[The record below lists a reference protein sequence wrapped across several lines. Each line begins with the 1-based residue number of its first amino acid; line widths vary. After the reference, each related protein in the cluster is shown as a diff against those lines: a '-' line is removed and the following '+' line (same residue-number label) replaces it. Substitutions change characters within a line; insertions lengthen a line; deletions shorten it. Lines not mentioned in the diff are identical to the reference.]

1 MNPDEVN
8 PVETGAE
15 TGLDTEP
22 NTKPVPKERV
32 KLTHST
38 WAKVGAIVLL
48 YVFALCFL
56 ACAACFILCAYGGL
70 AEAYNLRG
78 TLKYIDVDLAGGQF
92 VYDLVL
98 FAVRL
103 YSACVPVGIVFI
115 ALMLACL
122 IFLFCAAGHRKG
134 ETEPRLNPV
143 DRIPLDIYAAA
154 VVIACIFIFTFC
166 TRYLFDANAYNYS
179 IYIQLVLLALA
190 LGGLAFGLILALLL
204 SFATRVKCGKWW
216 RNTVIYRVLRLIW
229 RVVKAVWHWF
239 GRVGRMIP
247 IVWRTALI
255 MAALLVINLIL
266 CLVAFDYNSGFWLF
280 VWFAFTVV
288 IFAAAIFGAWQMK
301 SLKKAGQQ
309 LAEGK
314 FNEKIDTTHMYWEF
328 KSHAENLNS
337 IGDGL
342 SKEVAQRMKSERLKT
357 ELITN
362 VSHDIK
368 TPLTSIINYVD
379 LLQKAKT
386 EEERTEYL
394 AVLDRQ
400 SHRLKKLTEDLVEAS
415 KASTGNMSV
424 NLAPTNTQEVI
435 NQSYGEYS
443 AKLEAGRLNT
453 VINIPEPVPVIMAD
467 GRLLWRVIDNLFNNV
482 VKYALPETRVYV
494 DVHVEGSEAVISMK
508 NISRAALNISAE
520 ELMERFVRGDAS
532 RSTEGS
538 GLGLNI
544 ARSLT
549 ELQHGKFSISTDGD
563 LFKAEIRLPLA
574 Q

>member
-1 MNPDEVN
+1 MDDEVI
-8 PVETGAE
+8 PVETE
-15 TGLDTEP
+15 
-22 NTKPVPKERV
+22 KPPKERV

-38 WAKVGAIVLL
+38 WAKVDAIVLL

-56 ACAACFILCAYGGL
+56 ACAACFAFGAMGGMDDYTSLLENIDFNL
-70 AEAYNLRG
+70 AGASFVYNL
-78 TLKYIDVDLAGGQF
+78 IV
-92 VYDLVL
+92 
-98 FAVRL
+98 FAVAFN
-103 YSACVPVGIVFI
+103 SACVPVGILFI
-115 ALMLACL
+115 ALILACF

-143 DRIPLDIYAAA
+143 DRIPLDLYAAA
-154 VVIACIFIFTFC
+154 VVMACVGIFAFWTNRFF
-166 TRYLFDANAYNYS
+166 YGDAMHIVRVYNYS
-179 IYIQLVLLALA
+179 IGIQLVLLALT
-190 LGGLAFGLILALLL
+190 LVGVFFGLVLALLL

-216 RNTVIYRVLRLIW
+216 RNTVIYRVMRLIA
-229 RVVKAVWHWF
+229 RVVKAVWHGI
-239 GRVGRMIP
+239 GRFGRMIP

-255 MAALLVINLIL
+255 MLGLFAIGFILFILMYDQSGGWLLVGL
-266 CLVAFDYNSGFWLF
+266 LF
-280 VWFAFTVV
+280 AIV
-288 IFAAAIFGAWQMK
+288 IYAAAIFGAWQMK

-368 TPLTSIINYVD
+368 TPLTSIINYAD

-386 EEERTEYL
+386 EEERAEYL
-394 AVLDRQ
+394 AVLERQ
-400 SHRLKKLTEDLVEAS
+400 SQRLKKLTEDLVEAS

-424 NLAPTNTQEVI
+424 NLAPTNTQEII

-443 AKLEAGRLNT
+443 SKLEAGRLNT
-453 VINIPEPVPVIMAD
+453 VINIPEPAPAVMAD

-494 DVHVEGSEAVISMK
+494 DVRTEGAAAVISMK
-508 NISRAALNISAE
+508 NISRAALNVSAE

-532 RSTEGS
+532 RHTEGS

-544 ARSLT
+544 AKSLT
-549 ELQHGKFSISTDGD
+549 ELQHGEFSISTDGD

-574 Q
+574 

>member
-1 MNPDEVN
+1 MDDELI
-8 PVETGAE
+8 PVETE
-15 TGLDTEP
+15 
-22 NTKPVPKERV
+22 KPPKERV
-32 KLTHST
+32 KLTHNI

-56 ACAACFILCAYGGL
+56 ACAACFLLGAYGGIL
-70 AEAYNLRG
+70 EGNNLRG
-78 TLKYIDVDLAGGQF
+78 TLESIDVDLPGGQF
-92 VYDLVL
+92 AYDLVL
-98 FAVRL
+98 FSASFN
-103 YSACVPVGIVFI
+103 SACVPVGIVSI

-134 ETEPRLNPV
+134 EIEPRLNPV

-166 TRYLFDANAYNYS
+166 TEYLFNTNVFNYS
-179 IYIQLVLLALA
+179 IGIQIVLLALA
-190 LGGLAFGLILALLL
+190 LGGLAFGLVLALLL

-216 RNTVIYRVLRLIW
+216 RNTIIYRVLRLVW
-229 RVVKAVWHWF
+229 RIVKAVWHWF

-255 MAALLVINLIL
+255 MLGLYIIAFILFILMYDQSGGWLLVGL
-266 CLVAFDYNSGFWLF
+266 LF
-280 VWFAFTVV
+280 SIV
-288 IFAAAIFGAWQMK
+288 IYAAAIFGAWQMK

-386 EEERTEYL
+386 DEERTEYL

-424 NLAPTNTQEVI
+424 NLAPTNTQEII

-494 DVHVEGSEAVISMK
+494 DVCVEGNEAVITMK
-508 NISRAALNISAE
+508 NISRAALNVSVD

-544 ARSLT
+544 AKSLT
-549 ELQHGKFSISTDGD
+549 ELQHGSFSISTDGD

-574 Q
+574 K

>member
-1 MNPDEVN
+1 MDDELI
-8 PVETGAE
+8 PVETE
-15 TGLDTEP
+15 
-22 NTKPVPKERV
+22 KPPKERV

-56 ACAACFILCAYGGL
+56 ACAACFAFGAMGGMDDYTSLLENIDFNL
-70 AEAYNLRG
+70 AGASFVYNL
-78 TLKYIDVDLAGGQF
+78 IV
-92 VYDLVL
+92 
-98 FAVRL
+98 FAVTFN
-103 YSACVPVGIVFI
+103 SACVPVGILFI
-115 ALMLACL
+115 ALILACF

-134 ETEPRLNPV
+134 ETEPRLNLV
-143 DRIPLDIYAAA
+143 DRIPLDLYAAA
-154 VVIACIFIFTFC
+154 VVMACVGIFAFWTNRFF
-166 TRYLFDANAYNYS
+166 YGDAMHIVRVYNYS
-179 IYIQLVLLALA
+179 IGIQLVLLALT
-190 LGGLAFGLILALLL
+190 LVGVFFGLILALLL

-229 RVVKAVWHWF
+229 RVVKAVWHGI
-239 GRVGRMIP
+239 GRFGRMIP

-255 MAALLVINLIL
+255 MLGLFTIGFILFILMYDQSGGWLLIGLFYAIVI
-266 CLVAFDYNSGFWLF
+266 Y
-280 VWFAFTVV
+280 
-288 IFAAAIFGAWQMK
+288 AAAIFGAWQMK
-301 SLKKAGQQ
+301 SIKKAGQQ
-309 LAEGK
+309 LAEGNY
-314 FNEKIDTTHMYWEF
+314 NEKIDTTHMYWEF

-424 NLAPTNTQEVI
+424 NLAPTNTQEII

>member
-1 MNPDEVN
+1 MDDEVI
-8 PVETGAE
+8 PVETE
-15 TGLDTEP
+15 
-22 NTKPVPKERV
+22 KPPKERV

-56 ACAACFILCAYGGL
+56 ACAACYAASVSGWGN
-70 AEAYNLRG
+70 AEYITEYVLINLDYDQPGAMTVARIVWNVSYFCG
-78 TLKYIDVDLAGGQF
+78 AS
-92 VYDLVL
+92 VY
-98 FAVRL
+98 
-103 YSACVPVGIVFI
+103 VGVVFLL
-115 ALMLACL
+115 LMLACT
-122 IFLFCAAGHRKG
+122 IFLFCAAGHRRG
-134 ETEPRLNPV
+134 ETEPRLNLV

-154 VVIACIFIFTFC
+154 V
-166 TRYLFDANAYNYS
+166 
-179 IYIQLVLLALA
+179 ALA
-190 LGGLAFGLILALLL
+190 DFFLIFVVGDRMVNSVPNGYTAIMQYVFLGVFVLCVAFGLVLALLL

-229 RVVKAVWHWF
+229 RVIKAVWHGIGRF
-239 GRVGRMIP
+239 GRMLP

-255 MAALLVINLIL
+255 MLGLYMVVLSSVLFIFGFGPFWIFVLIVLLAAI
-266 CLVAFDYNSGFWLF
+266 Y
-280 VWFAFTVV
+280 
-288 IFAAAIFGAWQMK
+288 AAAIFGAWQMK
-301 SLKKAGQQ
+301 AIKKAGQQ
-309 LAEGK
+309 LAEGNY
-314 FNEKIDTTHMYWEF
+314 NEKIDTAHMYWEF

-368 TPLTSIINYVD
+368 TPLTSIINYAD

-386 EEERTEYL
+386 EEERAEYL
-394 AVLDRQ
+394 AVLERQ
-400 SHRLKKLTEDLVEAS
+400 SQRLKKLTEDLVEAS

-424 NLAPTNTQEVI
+424 NLAPTNTQEII

-443 AKLEAGRLNT
+443 SKLEAGRLNT
-453 VINIPEPVPVIMAD
+453 VINIPEPAPAVMAD

-494 DVHVEGSEAVISMK
+494 DVRTEGAAAVISMK
-508 NISRAALNISAE
+508 NISRAALNVSAE

-532 RSTEGS
+532 RHTEGS

-544 ARSLT
+544 AKSLA
-549 ELQHGKFSISTDGD
+549 ELQHGEFSISTDGD

-574 Q
+574 

>member
-1 MNPDEVN
+1 MDDEVI
-8 PVETGAE
+8 PVETE
-15 TGLDTEP
+15 
-22 NTKPVPKERV
+22 KPPKERV

-56 ACAACFILCAYGGL
+56 ACAACFAFCAYGGI
-70 AEAYNLRG
+70 AEADNMRG
-78 TLKYIDVDLAGGQF
+78 LLKNIDVDLAGGQF

-98 FAVRL
+98 FAVSFN
-103 YSACVPVGIVFI
+103 SASVPVGIVFI
-115 ALMLACL
+115 AMALACL
-122 IFLFCAAGHRKG
+122 IFLFFAAGHRKG
-134 ETEPRLNPV
+134 EIEPRLNMV
-143 DRIPLDIYAAA
+143 DRIPLDVYAAA
-154 VVIACIFIFTFC
+154 VVIACIFIVAFC
-166 TRYLFDANAYNYS
+166 TEYLFNTNVFNYS
-179 IYIQLVLLALA
+179 IGIQLVLLALA
-190 LGGLAFGLILALLL
+190 LGGLALGLVLALLL

-216 RNTVIYRVLRLIW
+216 RNTIIYRVLRFCW
-229 RVVKAVWHWF
+229 RIIKAVWHWF

-255 MAALLVINLIL
+255 MAGLYLVVLSSAFFIYGFGPFWIFVLIVLLALI
-266 CLVAFDYNSGFWLF
+266 Y
-280 VWFAFTVV
+280 
-288 IFAAAIFGAWQMK
+288 AAAIFGAWQMK
-301 SLKKAGQQ
+301 GIKKAGQQ
-309 LAEGK
+309 LAEGN

-342 SKEVAQRMKSERLKT
+342 AKEVAQRMKSERLKT

-386 EEERTEYL
+386 EDERAEYL

-415 KASTGNMSV
+415 KASTGNMNV
-424 NLAPTNTQEVI
+424 NLEPTNTQEII
-435 NQSYGEYS
+435 NQSFGEYS

-453 VINIPEPVPVIMAD
+453 VISIPEPVPVVMAD

-494 DVHVEGSEAVISMK
+494 DVRVEGSEAVISMK
-508 NISRAALNISAE
+508 NISRAALNVSVD
-520 ELMERFVRGDAS
+520 ELLERFVRGDAS
-532 RSTEGS
+532 RTTEGS

-544 ARSLT
+544 AKSLT
-549 ELQHGKFSISTDGD
+549 ELQHGTFSISTDGD

>member
-1 MNPDEVN
+1 MDDEVI
-8 PVETGAE
+8 PVETE
-15 TGLDTEP
+15 
-22 NTKPVPKERV
+22 KPPKERV

-48 YVFALCFL
+48 YVSLLCVI
-56 ACAACFILCAYGGL
+56 ACAACFLFFAYAGL
-70 AEAYNLRG
+70 ADAYNLRS
-78 TLKYIDVDLAGGQF
+78 LLDIIDLDLAGGQF

-98 FAVRL
+98 FAARF

-115 ALMLACL
+115 ALALACL
-122 IFLFCAAGHRKG
+122 IFLFCA
-134 ETEPRLNPV
+134 
-143 DRIPLDIYAAA
+143 
-154 VVIACIFIFTFC
+154 
-166 TRYLFDANAYNYS
+166 
-179 IYIQLVLLALA
+179 
-190 LGGLAFGLILALLL
+190 
-204 SFATRVKCGKWW
+204 ATRVKCGKWW
-216 RNTVIYRVLRLIW
+216 RNTVIYRILRLIW
-229 RVVKAVWHWF
+229 RVVKAVWHGI
-239 GRVGRMIP
+239 GRFGRMIP

-255 MAALLVINLIL
+255 MLGLFTIGFILFILMYDQSGGWLLIGLLYAIVI
-266 CLVAFDYNSGFWLF
+266 Y
-280 VWFAFTVV
+280 
-288 IFAAAIFGAWQMK
+288 AAAIFGAWQMK
-301 SLKKAGQQ
+301 SIKKAGQQ
-309 LAEGK
+309 LAEGN
-314 FNEKIDTTHMYWEF
+314 FNEKIDTTRMYWEF

-379 LLQKAKT
+379 LLQKSAT
-386 EEERTEYL
+386 EEERREYL

-424 NLAPTNTQEVI
+424 NLAPTNTQEII
-435 NQSYGEYS
+435 NQSFGEYS
-443 AKLEAGRLNT
+443 AKLEA
-453 VINIPEPVPVIMAD
+453 

-494 DVHVEGSEAVISMK
+494 DVRVEGSEAVISMK
-508 NISRAALNISAE
+508 NISRAALNVSAD

-532 RSTEGS
+532 RSTDGS

-544 ARSLT
+544 AKSLT
-549 ELQHGKFSISTDGD
+549 ELQHGEFSISTDGD

-574 Q
+574 

>member
-1 MNPDEVN
+1 MDDEVI
-8 PVETGAE
+8 PVETE
-15 TGLDTEP
+15 
-22 NTKPVPKERV
+22 KPPKERV

-48 YVFALCFL
+48 YVSLICVL
-56 ACAACFILCAYGGL
+56 ICAACYAASVSGWGD
-70 AEAYNLRG
+70 AEYIQEYVLINLDYTQPGAMTVARIVWNVSG
-78 TLKYIDVDLAGGQF
+78 FCGAS
-92 VYDLVL
+92 VY
-98 FAVRL
+98 
-103 YSACVPVGIVFI
+103 VGVVFLL
-115 ALMLACL
+115 LMLACT
-122 IFLFCAAGHRKG
+122 IFLFCAAGHRRG
-134 ETEPRLNPV
+134 ETEPRLNLI
-143 DRIPLDIYAAA
+143 DRIPLDLYAVA
-154 VVIACIFIFTFC
+154 V
-166 TRYLFDANAYNYS
+166 
-179 IYIQLVLLALA
+179 ALA
-190 LGGLAFGLILALLL
+190 DFFLIFVVGESMVNIMPSGYTAIMQYVFLGVFVLCVAFGLILALLL

-229 RVVKAVWHWF
+229 RVVKAVWHGI
-239 GRVGRMIP
+239 GRFGRMIP

-255 MAALLVINLIL
+255 MLGLFTIGFILFILMYDQSGGWLLIGLFYAIVI
-266 CLVAFDYNSGFWLF
+266 Y
-280 VWFAFTVV
+280 
-288 IFAAAIFGAWQMK
+288 AAAIFGAWQMK
-301 SLKKAGQQ
+301 SIKKAGQQ
-309 LAEGK
+309 LAEGNY
-314 FNEKIDTTHMYWEF
+314 NEKIDTRRMYWEF

-379 LLQKAKT
+379 LLQKAGT
-386 EEERTEYL
+386 EEERREYL

-424 NLAPTNTQEVI
+424 NLAPTNTQEII
-435 NQSYGEYS
+435 NQSFGEYS

-494 DVHVEGSEAVISMK
+494 DVRVEGSEAVISMK
-508 NISRAALNISAE
+508 NISRAALNVSAD

-544 ARSLT
+544 AKSLT
-549 ELQHGKFSISTDGD
+549 ELQHGEFSISTDGD

-574 Q
+574 

>member
-1 MNPDEVN
+1 MDDEVI
-8 PVETGAE
+8 PVETE
-15 TGLDTEP
+15 
-22 NTKPVPKERV
+22 KPPKERV

-70 AEAYNLRG
+70 AEADNLRG
-78 TLKYIDVDLAGGQF
+78 TLENIDLDLAGGQF

-98 FAVRL
+98 FAVSFN
-103 YSACVPVGIVFI
+103 SASVPVGIVFI
-115 ALMLACL
+115 ALVLACL

-134 ETEPRLNPV
+134 ETEPRLNLV
-143 DRIPLDIYAAA
+143 DRIPLDLYAAA
-154 VVIACIFIFTFC
+154 VVIACIFIFAFC
-166 TRYLFDANAYNYS
+166 TEYLFDTNVYNYL
-179 IYIQLVLLALA
+179 IGIQLVLLALA
-190 LGGLAFGLILALLL
+190 LGGLAFGLVLALLL
-204 SFATRVKCGKWW
+204 SFAARVKCGKWW
-216 RNTVIYRVLRLIW
+216 RNTIIYRVLRFCW
-229 RVVKAVWHWF
+229 RVIKAVWHWF

-255 MAALLVINLIL
+255 MPWLYILIFLMVIFTLGGRI
-266 CLVAFDYNSGFWLF
+266 FWLF
-280 VWFAFTVV
+280 VLILFLALVY
-288 IFAAAIFGAWQMK
+288 AAAIFGAWQMK
-301 SLKKAGQQ
+301 AIKKAGQQ
-309 LAEGK
+309 LAEGN
-314 FNEKIDTTHMYWEF
+314 FNEKIDTAHMYWEF

-342 SKEVAQRMKSERLKT
+342 AKEVAQRMKSERLKT

-386 EEERTEYL
+386 EEERAEYL

-415 KASTGNMSV
+415 KASTGNMNV
-424 NLAPTNTQEVI
+424 NLEPTNTQEII
-435 NQSYGEYS
+435 NQSFGEYS

-453 VINIPEPVPVIMAD
+453 VISIPEPVPVVMAD

-494 DVHVEGSEAVISMK
+494 DVRVEGSDAVISMK
-508 NISRAALNISAE
+508 NISRAALNVSVD
-520 ELMERFVRGDAS
+520 ELLERFVRGDAS
-532 RSTEGS
+532 RTTEGS

-544 ARSLT
+544 AKSLT
-549 ELQHGKFSISTDGD
+549 ELQHGNFSISTDGD

-574 Q
+574 

>member
-1 MNPDEVN
+1 MDDELI
-8 PVETGAE
+8 PVETE
-15 TGLDTEP
+15 
-22 NTKPVPKERV
+22 KPPKERV

-56 ACAACFILCAYGGL
+56 ACAACFAFGAMGGMDDYTSLLENIDFNL
-70 AEAYNLRG
+70 AGASFVYNL
-78 TLKYIDVDLAGGQF
+78 IV
-92 VYDLVL
+92 
-98 FAVRL
+98 FAVTFN
-103 YSACVPVGIVFI
+103 SACVPVGILFI
-115 ALMLACL
+115 ALILACF

-134 ETEPRLNPV
+134 ETEPRLNLV
-143 DRIPLDIYAAA
+143 DRIPLDLYAAA
-154 VVIACIFIFTFC
+154 VVMACVGIFAFWTNRFF
-166 TRYLFDANAYNYS
+166 YGDAMHIVRVYNYS
-179 IYIQLVLLALA
+179 IGIQLVLLALT
-190 LGGLAFGLILALLL
+190 LVGVFFGLILALLL

-229 RVVKAVWHWF
+229 RVVKAVWHGI
-239 GRVGRMIP
+239 GRFGRMIP

-255 MAALLVINLIL
+255 MLGLFTIGFILFILMYDQSGGWLLIGLFYAIVI
-266 CLVAFDYNSGFWLF
+266 Y
-280 VWFAFTVV
+280 
-288 IFAAAIFGAWQMK
+288 AAAIFGAWQMK

-424 NLAPTNTQEVI
+424 NLAPTNTQEII

>member
-1 MNPDEVN
+1 MDDEVI
-8 PVETGAE
+8 PVETE
-15 TGLDTEP
+15 
-22 NTKPVPKERV
+22 KPPKERV

-48 YVFALCFL
+48 YVSLICVL
-56 ACAACFILCAYGGL
+56 ICAACYAASVSGWGD
-70 AEAYNLRG
+70 AEYIQEYVLINLDYTQPGAMTVARIVWNVSG
-78 TLKYIDVDLAGGQF
+78 FCGAS
-92 VYDLVL
+92 VY
-98 FAVRL
+98 
-103 YSACVPVGIVFI
+103 VGVVFLL
-115 ALMLACL
+115 LMLACT
-122 IFLFCAAGHRKG
+122 IFLFCAAGHRRG
-134 ETEPRLNPV
+134 ETEPRLNLI
-143 DRIPLDIYAAA
+143 DRIPLDLYAAA
-154 VVIACIFIFTFC
+154 V
-166 TRYLFDANAYNYS
+166 
-179 IYIQLVLLALA
+179 ALA
-190 LGGLAFGLILALLL
+190 DFFLIFVVGESMVNIMPSGYTAIMQYVFLGVFVLCVAFGLILALLL

-229 RVVKAVWHWF
+229 RVIKAVWHGI
-239 GRVGRMIP
+239 GRFGRMIP

-255 MAALLVINLIL
+255 MLGLFTIGFILFILMYDQSGGWLLIGLLYAI
-266 CLVAFDYNSGFWLF
+266 AIY
-280 VWFAFTVV
+280 
-288 IFAAAIFGAWQMK
+288 AAAIFGAWQMK
-301 SLKKAGQQ
+301 SIKKAGQQ
-309 LAEGK
+309 LAVGNY
-314 FNEKIDTTHMYWEF
+314 NEKIDTRRMYWEF

-379 LLQKAKT
+379 LLQKSGT
-386 EEERTEYL
+386 EEERREYL

-400 SHRLKKLTEDLVEAS
+400 SHRLKKLTDDLVEAS

-424 NLAPTNTQEVI
+424 NLAPTNTQEII
-435 NQSYGEYS
+435 NQSFGEYS

-494 DVHVEGSEAVISMK
+494 DVRVEGSEAVISMK
-508 NISRAALNISAE
+508 NISRAALNVSAD

-544 ARSLT
+544 AKSLT
-549 ELQHGKFSISTDGD
+549 ELQHGEFSISTDGD

-574 Q
+574 

>member
-1 MNPDEVN
+1 MDDEVI
-8 PVETGAE
+8 PVETE
-15 TGLDTEP
+15 
-22 NTKPVPKERV
+22 KPPKERV
-32 KLTHST
+32 KLTHNI

-56 ACAACFILCAYGGL
+56 ACAACFILGACGGIL
-70 AEAYNLRG
+70 EGNNLSG
-78 TLKYIDVDLAGGQF
+78 MLESIDVDLPGGQF

-179 IYIQLVLLALA
+179 IYIQLVLLAFA

-255 MAALLVINLIL
+255 MLGLYILLFLMVILTLSGRLFWLYSLIL
-266 CLVAFDYNSGFWLF
+266 FLA
-280 VWFAFTVV
+280 V
-288 IFAAAIFGAWQMK
+288 IYAAAIFGAWQMK

-386 EEERTEYL
+386 DEERAEYL

-424 NLAPTNTQEVI
+424 NLAPTNTQEII

-494 DVHVEGSEAVISMK
+494 DVHVEGGEAVISMK

>member
-1 MNPDEVN
+1 MDDELI
-8 PVETGAE
+8 PVETE
-15 TGLDTEP
+15 
-22 NTKPVPKERV
+22 KPPKERV

-56 ACAACFILCAYGGL
+56 ACAACFAFGAMGGMDDYTSLLENIDFNL
-70 AEAYNLRG
+70 AGASFVYNL
-78 TLKYIDVDLAGGQF
+78 IV
-92 VYDLVL
+92 
-98 FAVRL
+98 FAVTFN
-103 YSACVPVGIVFI
+103 SACVPVGILFI
-115 ALMLACL
+115 ALILACF

-134 ETEPRLNPV
+134 ETEPRLNLV
-143 DRIPLDIYAAA
+143 DRIPLDLYAAA
-154 VVIACIFIFTFC
+154 VVMACVGIFAFWTNRFF
-166 TRYLFDANAYNYS
+166 YGDAMHIVRVYNYS

-255 MAALLVINLIL
+255 MLGLYILLFLMVILTLSGRLFWLYSLIL
-266 CLVAFDYNSGFWLF
+266 FLA
-280 VWFAFTVV
+280 V
-288 IFAAAIFGAWQMK
+288 IYAAAIFGAWQMK

-386 EEERTEYL
+386 DEERAEYL

-424 NLAPTNTQEVI
+424 NLAPTNTQEII

>member
-1 MNPDEVN
+1 MDDEVI
-8 PVETGAE
+8 PVETE
-15 TGLDTEP
+15 
-22 NTKPVPKERV
+22 KPPKERV

-38 WAKVGAIVLL
+38 WAKAGAIVLL
-48 YVFALCFL
+48 YVFLLGLAICVACFAANVAGWGDAEYVQKYVINELEFTDPSAMTLARIILNVSTFCGASAYVGALCILL
-56 ACAACFILCAYGGL
+56 A
-70 AEAYNLRG
+70 
-78 TLKYIDVDLAGGQF
+78 
-92 VYDLVL
+92 
-98 FAVRL
+98 
-103 YSACVPVGIVFI
+103 
-115 ALMLACL
+115 LACL

-134 ETEPRLNPV
+134 EAEPKLNIV
-143 DRIPLDIYAAA
+143 DRIPLDLYAAA
-154 VVIACIFIFTFC
+154 VVCACILLIFVIGDVLFWNMPSGYAAIMQMVFIFAFIGC
-166 TRYLFDANAYNYS
+166 VSFG
-179 IYIQLVLLALA
+179 LVLS
-190 LGGLAFGLILALLL
+190 LLL

-216 RNTVIYRVLRLIW
+216 RNTIIYRVLRFCW
-229 RVVKAVWHWF
+229 RIIKAVWHWF

-255 MAALLVINLIL
+255 MAGLFFIAFILFLLMYDQSGGWLLVGL
-266 CLVAFDYNSGFWLF
+266 LF
-280 VWFAFTVV
+280 AIV
-288 IFAAAIFGAWQMK
+288 IYAAAIFGAWQMK
-301 SLKKAGQQ
+301 SIKKAGQQ
-309 LAEGK
+309 LAEGN
-314 FNEKIDTTHMYWEF
+314 FNEKIDTEHMYWEF

-379 LLQKAKT
+379 LLQKAGT
-386 EEERTEYL
+386 EEERREYL

-424 NLAPTNTQEVI
+424 NLAPTNTQEII
-435 NQSYGEYS
+435 NQSFGEYS

-453 VINIPEPVPVIMAD
+453 VINTPEPVPVIMAD

-494 DVHVEGSEAVISMK
+494 DVRVEGSEAVISMK
-508 NISRAALNISAE
+508 NISRAALNVSAD

-544 ARSLT
+544 AKSLT
-549 ELQHGKFSISTDGD
+549 ELQHGEFSISTDGD

-574 Q
+574 

>member
-1 MNPDEVN
+1 MDDELI
-8 PVETGAE
+8 PVETE
-15 TGLDTEP
+15 
-22 NTKPVPKERV
+22 KPPKERV

-56 ACAACFILCAYGGL
+56 ACAACFAFGAMGGMDDYTSLLENIDFNL
-70 AEAYNLRG
+70 AGASFVYNL
-78 TLKYIDVDLAGGQF
+78 IV
-92 VYDLVL
+92 
-98 FAVRL
+98 FAVTFN
-103 YSACVPVGIVFI
+103 SACVPVGILFI
-115 ALMLACL
+115 ALILACF

-134 ETEPRLNPV
+134 ETEPRLNLV
-143 DRIPLDIYAAA
+143 DRIPLDLYAAA
-154 VVIACIFIFTFC
+154 VVMACVGIFAFWTNRFF
-166 TRYLFDANAYNYS
+166 YGDAMHIVRVYNYS
-179 IYIQLVLLALA
+179 IGIQLVLLALA
-190 LGGLAFGLILALLL
+190 LGGLAFGLVLALLL

-229 RVVKAVWHWF
+229 RVIKAVWHGI
-239 GRVGRMIP
+239 GRFGRMIP

-255 MAALLVINLIL
+255 MLGLFTIGFILFILMYDQSGGWLLIGLFYAIVI
-266 CLVAFDYNSGFWLF
+266 Y
-280 VWFAFTVV
+280 
-288 IFAAAIFGAWQMK
+288 AAAIFGAWQMK
-301 SLKKAGQQ
+301 SIKKAGQQ

-379 LLQKAKT
+379 LLQKSAT
-386 EEERTEYL
+386 EEERREYL

-424 NLAPTNTQEVI
+424 NLAPTNTQEII
-435 NQSYGEYS
+435 NQSFGEYS

-453 VINIPEPVPVIMAD
+453 VINTPEPVPVIMAD

-482 VKYALPETRVYV
+482 VKYAMPDTRVYV
-494 DVHVEGSEAVISMK
+494 DVRVEGSEAVISMK
-508 NISRAALNISAE
+508 NISRAALNVSAD

-544 ARSLT
+544 AKSLT
-549 ELQHGKFSISTDGD
+549 ELQHGEFSISTDGD

-574 Q
+574 

>member
-1 MNPDEVN
+1 MDDEVI
-8 PVETGAE
+8 PVETE
-15 TGLDTEP
+15 
-22 NTKPVPKERV
+22 KPPKERV

-56 ACAACFILCAYGGL
+56 ACAACFAFGAYVGMADADNMRGL
-70 AEAYNLRG
+70 
-78 TLKYIDVDLAGGQF
+78 LKYIDVDLAGGQF

-98 FAVRL
+98 FAVRF
-103 YSACVPVGIVFI
+103 YSACVPLAIVFI
-115 ALMLACL
+115 ALVLACL

-134 ETEPRLNPV
+134 ETEPRLNMV
-143 DRIPLDIYAAA
+143 DRIPLDLYVAA
-154 VVIACIFIFTFC
+154 VVIACIFIYTFC
-166 TRYLFDANAYNYS
+166 TEYLFNTNVFNYS
-179 IYIQLVLLALA
+179 IGIQLVLLALA

-216 RNTVIYRVLRLIW
+216 RNTIIYRVLRLIW

-255 MAALLVINLIL
+255 MLGLYILLFLMVILTL
-266 CLVAFDYNSGFWLF
+266 SGRLFWLF
-280 VWFAFTVV
+280 FLILFLVV
-288 IFAAAIFGAWQMK
+288 IYAAAIFGAWQMK

-386 EEERTEYL
+386 EEERAEYL

-424 NLAPTNTQEVI
+424 NLAPTNTQEII

-508 NISRAALNISAE
+508 NISRAALNISAD

-549 ELQHGKFSISTDGD
+549 ELQHGKFSINTDGD
-563 LFKAEIRLPLA
+563 LFKAEIKLPLA

>member
-1 MNPDEVN
+1 MDDEVI
-8 PVETGAE
+8 PVETE
-15 TGLDTEP
+15 
-22 NTKPVPKERV
+22 KPPKERV

-48 YVFALCFL
+48 YVSLICVL
-56 ACAACFILCAYGGL
+56 ICAACYAASVSGWGN
-70 AEAYNLRG
+70 AEYITEYVLINLDYDQPGAMTVARIVWNVSYFCG
-78 TLKYIDVDLAGGQF
+78 AS
-92 VYDLVL
+92 VY
-98 FAVRL
+98 
-103 YSACVPVGIVFI
+103 VGVVFLL
-115 ALMLACL
+115 LMLACT
-122 IFLFCAAGHRKG
+122 IFLFCAAGHRRG
-134 ETEPRLNPV
+134 ETEPRLNLI

-154 VVIACIFIFTFC
+154 V
-166 TRYLFDANAYNYS
+166 
-179 IYIQLVLLALA
+179 ALA
-190 LGGLAFGLILALLL
+190 DFFLIFVVGDRMVNSVPNGYTAIMQYVFLGVFVLCVAFGLILALLL
-204 SFATRVKCGKWW
+204 SFAARVKCGKWW

-229 RVVKAVWHWF
+229 RVIKAVWHGIGRF
-239 GRVGRMIP
+239 GRMLP

-255 MAALLVINLIL
+255 MLGLYLVVLSSVLFIFGFGPFWIFVLIVLLAAI
-266 CLVAFDYNSGFWLF
+266 Y
-280 VWFAFTVV
+280 
-288 IFAAAIFGAWQMK
+288 AAAIFGAWQMK
-301 SLKKAGQQ
+301 AIKKAGQQ
-309 LAEGK
+309 LAEGNY
-314 FNEKIDTTHMYWEF
+314 NEKIDTAHMYWEF

-368 TPLTSIINYVD
+368 TPLTSIINYAD

-386 EEERTEYL
+386 EEERAEYL
-394 AVLDRQ
+394 AVLERQ
-400 SHRLKKLTEDLVEAS
+400 SQRLKKLTEDLVEAS

-424 NLAPTNTQEVI
+424 NLAPTNTQEII

-443 AKLEAGRLNT
+443 SKLEAGRLNT
-453 VINIPEPVPVIMAD
+453 VINIPEPAPAVMAD

-482 VKYALPETRVYV
+482 VKYALPDTRVYV
-494 DVHVEGSEAVISMK
+494 DVRTEGAAAVISMK
-508 NISRAALNISAE
+508 NISRAALNVSAE

-532 RSTEGS
+532 RHTEGS

-549 ELQHGKFSISTDGD
+549 ELQHGEFSISTDGD

-574 Q
+574 

>member
-1 MNPDEVN
+1 MDDEVI
-8 PVETGAE
+8 PVETE
-15 TGLDTEP
+15 KT
-22 NTKPVPKERV
+22 PKERV

-38 WAKVGAIVLL
+38 WAKTGAIVLL
-48 YVFALCFL
+48 YIFSLCFL
-56 ACAACFILCAYGGL
+56 ACAACFIFGAYGGMDYYSSL
-70 AEAYNLRG
+70 LDN
-78 TLKYIDVDLAGGQF
+78 IDFGLAGASF

-98 FAVRL
+98 FAVGFNA
-103 YSACVPVGIVFI
+103 ACVPVGIVFI

-122 IFLFCAAGHRKG
+122 IFLFCAAGRRNG
-134 ETEPRLNPV
+134 ETEPRLNLV
-143 DRIPLDIYAAA
+143 DRIPLDLYAAA
-154 VVIACIFIFTFC
+154 VALSCVCIFVFFTDRFFYGSAMHIVR
-166 TRYLFDANAYNYS
+166 TNSYS
-179 IYIQLVLLALA
+179 VAIQLVLLALT
-190 LGGLAFGLILALLL
+190 LVGVFFGLILALLL

-229 RVVKAVWHWF
+229 RVIKAVWHGI
-239 GRVGRMIP
+239 GRFGRMIP

-255 MAALLVINLIL
+255 MLGLFLIAFVLFLLMYDRSGVWLLVGL
-266 CLVAFDYNSGFWLF
+266 LF
-280 VWFAFTVV
+280 SIV
-288 IFAAAIFGAWQMK
+288 IYAAAIFGAWQMK
-301 SLKKAGQQ
+301 GLKKAGQQ
-309 LAEGK
+309 LAEGNY
-314 FNEKIDTTHMYWEF
+314 NEKIDTTRMYWEF

-368 TPLTSIINYVD
+368 TPLTSIINYAD

-386 EEERTEYL
+386 EEERAEYL
-394 AVLDRQ
+394 AVLERQ
-400 SHRLKKLTEDLVEAS
+400 SQRLKKLTEDLVEAS

-424 NLAPTNTQEVI
+424 NLAPTNTQEII

-443 AKLEAGRLNT
+443 SKLEAGRLNT
-453 VINIPEPVPVIMAD
+453 VINIPEPAPVVMAD

-482 VKYALPETRVYV
+482 VKYALPDTRVYV
-494 DVHVEGSEAVISMK
+494 DVRTEGAAAVISMK
-508 NISRAALNISAE
+508 NISRAALNVSAE

-532 RSTEGS
+532 RHTEGS

-544 ARSLT
+544 AKSLT
-549 ELQHGKFSISTDGD
+549 ELQHGEFSISTDGD

-574 Q
+574 

>member
-1 MNPDEVN
+1 MDDEVI
-8 PVETGAE
+8 PVETE
-15 TGLDTEP
+15 
-22 NTKPVPKERV
+22 KPPKERV

-38 WAKVGAIVLL
+38 WAKVGTIVLL

-56 ACAACFILCAYGGL
+56 ACAACFAFCAYGGI
-70 AEAYNLRG
+70 AEADNMRG
-78 TLKYIDVDLAGGQF
+78 LLKNIDVDLAGGQF

-98 FAVRL
+98 FAVSFN
-103 YSACVPVGIVFI
+103 SASVPVGIVFI
-115 ALMLACL
+115 AMALACL
-122 IFLFCAAGHRKG
+122 IFLFFAAGHRKG
-134 ETEPRLNPV
+134 EIEPRLNMV
-143 DRIPLDIYAAA
+143 DRIPLDVYAAA
-154 VVIACIFIFTFC
+154 VVIACIFIVAFC
-166 TRYLFDANAYNYS
+166 TEYLFNTNVFNYS
-179 IYIQLVLLALA
+179 IGIQLVLLALA
-190 LGGLAFGLILALLL
+190 LGGLALGLVLALLL

-216 RNTVIYRVLRLIW
+216 RNTIIYRVLRFCW
-229 RVVKAVWHWF
+229 RIIKAVWHWF

-255 MAALLVINLIL
+255 MAGLFIIAFILFLLMYDQSGGWLLVGL
-266 CLVAFDYNSGFWLF
+266 LF
-280 VWFAFTVV
+280 AIV
-288 IFAAAIFGAWQMK
+288 IYVAAIFGAWQMK
-301 SLKKAGQQ
+301 GIKKAGQQ
-309 LAEGK
+309 LAEGN

-342 SKEVAQRMKSERLKT
+342 AKEVAQRMKSERLKT

-386 EEERTEYL
+386 EDERAEYL

-415 KASTGNMSV
+415 KASTGNMNV
-424 NLAPTNTQEVI
+424 NLEPTNTQEII
-435 NQSYGEYS
+435 NQSFGEYS

-453 VINIPEPVPVIMAD
+453 VISIPEPVPVVMAD

-494 DVHVEGSEAVISMK
+494 DVRVEGSDAVISMK
-508 NISRAALNISAE
+508 NISRAALNVSVD
-520 ELMERFVRGDAS
+520 ELLERFVRGDAS
-532 RSTEGS
+532 RTTEGS

-544 ARSLT
+544 AKSLT
-549 ELQHGKFSISTDGD
+549 ELQHGTFSISTDGD

>member
-1 MNPDEVN
+1 MDDEVI
-8 PVETGAE
+8 PVETE
-15 TGLDTEP
+15 
-22 NTKPVPKERV
+22 KPPKERV

-56 ACAACFILCAYGGL
+56 ACAACFAFCAYGGI
-70 AEAYNLRG
+70 AEADNMRG
-78 TLKYIDVDLAGGQF
+78 LLKNIDVDLAGGQF

-98 FAVRL
+98 FAVSFN
-103 YSACVPVGIVFI
+103 SASVPVGIVFI
-115 ALMLACL
+115 AMALACL
-122 IFLFCAAGHRKG
+122 IFLFFAAGHRKG
-134 ETEPRLNPV
+134 EIEPRLNMV
-143 DRIPLDIYAAA
+143 DRIPLDVYAAA
-154 VVIACIFIFTFC
+154 VVIACIFIVAFC
-166 TRYLFDANAYNYS
+166 TEYLFNTNVFNYS
-179 IYIQLVLLALA
+179 IGIQLVLLALA
-190 LGGLAFGLILALLL
+190 LGGLALGLVLALLL

-216 RNTVIYRVLRLIW
+216 RNTIIYRVLRFCW
-229 RVVKAVWHWF
+229 RIIKAVWHWF

-255 MAALLVINLIL
+255 MAGLFFIAFILFLLMYDQSGGWLLVGL
-266 CLVAFDYNSGFWLF
+266 LF
-280 VWFAFTVV
+280 AIV
-288 IFAAAIFGAWQMK
+288 IYVAAIFGAWQMK
-301 SLKKAGQQ
+301 GIKKAGQQ
-309 LAEGK
+309 LAEGN

-342 SKEVAQRMKSERLKT
+342 AKEVAQRMKSERLKT

-386 EEERTEYL
+386 EDERAEYL

-415 KASTGNMSV
+415 KASTGNMNV
-424 NLAPTNTQEVI
+424 NLEPTNTQEII
-435 NQSYGEYS
+435 NQSFGEYS

-453 VINIPEPVPVIMAD
+453 VISIPEPVPVVMAD

-494 DVHVEGSEAVISMK
+494 DVRVEGSDAVISMK
-508 NISRAALNISAE
+508 NISRAALNISVD
-520 ELMERFVRGDAS
+520 ELLERFVRGDAS
-532 RSTEGS
+532 RTTEGS

-544 ARSLT
+544 AKSLT
-549 ELQHGKFSISTDGD
+549 ELQHGTFSISTDGD

>member
-1 MNPDEVN
+1 MDDEVI
-8 PVETGAE
+8 PVETE
-15 TGLDTEP
+15 
-22 NTKPVPKERV
+22 KPPKERV

-56 ACAACFILCAYGGL
+56 ACAACFAFCAYGGI
-70 AEAYNLRG
+70 AEADNMRG
-78 TLKYIDVDLAGGQF
+78 LLKNIDVDLAGGQF

-98 FAVRL
+98 FAVSFN
-103 YSACVPVGIVFI
+103 SASVPVGIVFI
-115 ALMLACL
+115 AMALACL
-122 IFLFCAAGHRKG
+122 IFLFFAAGHRKG
-134 ETEPRLNPV
+134 EIEPRLNMV
-143 DRIPLDIYAAA
+143 DRIPLDVYAAA
-154 VVIACIFIFTFC
+154 VVIACIFIVAFC
-166 TRYLFDANAYNYS
+166 TEYLFNTNVFNYS
-179 IYIQLVLLALA
+179 IGIQLVLLALA
-190 LGGLAFGLILALLL
+190 LGGLALGLVLALLL

-216 RNTVIYRVLRLIW
+216 RNTIIYRVLRFCW
-229 RVVKAVWHWF
+229 RIIKAVWHWF

-255 MAALLVINLIL
+255 MAGLFFIAFILFLLMYDQSGGWLLVGL
-266 CLVAFDYNSGFWLF
+266 LF
-280 VWFAFTVV
+280 AIV
-288 IFAAAIFGAWQMK
+288 IYAAAIFGAWQMK
-301 SLKKAGQQ
+301 GIKKAGQQ
-309 LAEGK
+309 LAEGN

-342 SKEVAQRMKSERLKT
+342 AKEVAQRMKSERLKT

-386 EEERTEYL
+386 EDERAEYL

-415 KASTGNMSV
+415 KASTGNMNV
-424 NLAPTNTQEVI
+424 NLEPTNTQEII
-435 NQSYGEYS
+435 NQSFGEYS

-453 VINIPEPVPVIMAD
+453 VISIPEPVPVVMAD

-494 DVHVEGSEAVISMK
+494 DVRVEGSDAVISMK
-508 NISRAALNISAE
+508 NISRAALNISVD
-520 ELMERFVRGDAS
+520 ELLERFVRGDAS
-532 RSTEGS
+532 RTTEGS

-544 ARSLT
+544 AKSLT
-549 ELQHGKFSISTDGD
+549 ELQHGTFSISTDGD

>member
-1 MNPDEVN
+1 MDDELI
-8 PVETGAE
+8 PVETE
-15 TGLDTEP
+15 EP
-22 NTKPVPKERV
+22 PKERV
-32 KLTHST
+32 KLTHNI

-56 ACAACFILCAYGGL
+56 ACAACFLLGAYGGIL
-70 AEAYNLRG
+70 EGNNLSG
-78 TLKYIDVDLAGGQF
+78 TLESIDVDLPGGQF

-98 FAVRL
+98 FSASFN
-103 YSACVPVGIVFI
+103 SACVPVGIVLI
-115 ALMLACL
+115 ALVLACL

-154 VVIACIFIFTFC
+154 VVIACIFIVAFC
-166 TRYLFDANAYNYS
+166 TEYLFYTNVFNYS
-179 IYIQLVLLALA
+179 IGIQLVLLALA
-190 LGGLAFGLILALLL
+190 LGGLAFGLVLALLL

-216 RNTVIYRVLRLIW
+216 RNTIIYRVLRFCW

-255 MAALLVINLIL
+255 MAGLYLVVLSSAFFIYGFGPFWIFVLIVLLALI
-266 CLVAFDYNSGFWLF
+266 Y
-280 VWFAFTVV
+280 
-288 IFAAAIFGAWQMK
+288 AAAIFGAWQMK
-301 SLKKAGQQ
+301 GIKKAGQQ
-309 LAEGK
+309 LAEGN

-342 SKEVAQRMKSERLKT
+342 AKEVAQRMKSERLKT

-386 EEERTEYL
+386 EEERAEYL

-415 KASTGNMSV
+415 KASTGNMNV
-424 NLAPTNTQEVI
+424 NLEPTNTQEII
-435 NQSYGEYS
+435 NQSFGEYS

-453 VINIPEPVPVIMAD
+453 VISIPEPVPVVMAD

-494 DVHVEGSEAVISMK
+494 DVRVEGSDAVISMK
-508 NISRAALNISAE
+508 NISRAALNVSVD
-520 ELMERFVRGDAS
+520 ELLERFVRGDAS
-532 RSTEGS
+532 RTTEGS

-544 ARSLT
+544 AKSLT
-549 ELQHGKFSISTDGD
+549 ELQHGTFSISTDGD

>member
-1 MNPDEVN
+1 MDDEVI
-8 PVETGAE
+8 PVETE
-15 TGLDTEP
+15 
-22 NTKPVPKERV
+22 KPPKERV

-48 YVFALCFL
+48 YVFLLGLAICVACFAANVAGWGDAEYVQKYVINELEFTDPSAMTLARIIWNVSTFCGASAYVGALCILL
-56 ACAACFILCAYGGL
+56 A
-70 AEAYNLRG
+70 
-78 TLKYIDVDLAGGQF
+78 
-92 VYDLVL
+92 
-98 FAVRL
+98 
-103 YSACVPVGIVFI
+103 
-115 ALMLACL
+115 LACL

-134 ETEPRLNPV
+134 EAEPKLNIV
-143 DRIPLDIYAAA
+143 DRIPLDLYAAA
-154 VVIACIFIFTFC
+154 VVCACILLIFVIGDVLFWNMPSGYAAIMQMVFIFAFIGC
-166 TRYLFDANAYNYS
+166 VSFG
-179 IYIQLVLLALA
+179 LVLS
-190 LGGLAFGLILALLL
+190 LLL

-216 RNTVIYRVLRLIW
+216 RNTIIYRVLRFCW
-229 RVVKAVWHWF
+229 RIIKAVWHWF

-255 MAALLVINLIL
+255 MAGLFFIAFILFLLMYDQSGGWLLVGL
-266 CLVAFDYNSGFWLF
+266 LF
-280 VWFAFTVV
+280 AIV
-288 IFAAAIFGAWQMK
+288 IYAAAIFGAWQMK
-301 SLKKAGQQ
+301 GIKKAGQQ
-309 LAEGK
+309 LAEGNY
-314 FNEKIDTTHMYWEF
+314 NEKIDTRRMYWEF

-379 LLQKAKT
+379 LLQKAGT
-386 EEERTEYL
+386 EEERREYL

-424 NLAPTNTQEVI
+424 NLAPTNTQEII
-435 NQSYGEYS
+435 NQSFGEYS

-453 VINIPEPVPVIMAD
+453 VINTPEPVPVIMAD

-494 DVHVEGSEAVISMK
+494 DVRVEGSEAVISMK
-508 NISRAALNISAE
+508 NISRAALNVSAD

-544 ARSLT
+544 AKSLT
-549 ELQHGKFSISTDGD
+549 ELQHGEFSISTDGD

-574 Q
+574 

>member
-1 MNPDEVN
+1 MDDEVI
-8 PVETGAE
+8 PVETE
-15 TGLDTEP
+15 
-22 NTKPVPKERV
+22 KPPKERV

-56 ACAACFILCAYGGL
+56 ACAACFAFCAYGGI
-70 AEAYNLRG
+70 AEADNMRG
-78 TLKYIDVDLAGGQF
+78 LLKNIDVDLAGGQF

-98 FAVRL
+98 FAVSFN
-103 YSACVPVGIVFI
+103 SASVPVGIVFI
-115 ALMLACL
+115 ALVLACL
-122 IFLFCAAGHRKG
+122 IFLFFAAGHRKG
-134 ETEPRLNPV
+134 EIEPRLNMV
-143 DRIPLDIYAAA
+143 DRIPLDVYAAA
-154 VVIACIFIFTFC
+154 VVIACIFIVAFC
-166 TRYLFDANAYNYS
+166 TEYLFNTNVFNYS
-179 IYIQLVLLALA
+179 IGIQLVLLALA
-190 LGGLAFGLILALLL
+190 LGGLALGLVLALLL

-216 RNTVIYRVLRLIW
+216 RNTIIYRVLRFCW
-229 RVVKAVWHWF
+229 RIIKAVWHWF

-255 MAALLVINLIL
+255 MAGLFIIAFILFLLMYDQSGGWLLVGL
-266 CLVAFDYNSGFWLF
+266 LF
-280 VWFAFTVV
+280 AIV
-288 IFAAAIFGAWQMK
+288 IYVAAIFGAWQMK
-301 SLKKAGQQ
+301 GIKKAGQQ
-309 LAEGK
+309 LAEGN

-342 SKEVAQRMKSERLKT
+342 AKEVAQRMKSERLKT

-386 EEERTEYL
+386 EEERAEYL

-415 KASTGNMSV
+415 KASTGNMNV
-424 NLAPTNTQEVI
+424 NLEPTNTQEII
-435 NQSYGEYS
+435 NQSFGEYS

-453 VINIPEPVPVIMAD
+453 VISIPEPVPVVMAD

-494 DVHVEGSEAVISMK
+494 DVRVEGSDAVISMK
-508 NISRAALNISAE
+508 NISRAALNISVD
-520 ELMERFVRGDAS
+520 ELLERFVRGDAS
-532 RSTEGS
+532 RTTEGS

-544 ARSLT
+544 AKSLT
-549 ELQHGKFSISTDGD
+549 ELQHGTFSISTDGD